1 MTFETH
7 SDTQLVQGEE
17 LPEGFSQALMPG
29 WTADEY
35 IRDNCPNI
43 KANYRKNRSD
53 KYGYLYHLINKGLI
67 AAEKYDG
74 FWFYSKES
82 LDKFE
87 KFDAIHTRI
96 VNSDFQHFEES
107 KRVAE
112 LNIVEAKCRI
122 EDINNT
128 IRQLTEELSD
138 TITEIQTLEENLK
151 EMKPPRM
158 SRKFRKDLRE
168 WKKEPEIARTLDAK
182 WFTDTEAYGTIRP
195 VADFARKYKCDN
207 SSQN

>member
-1 MTFETH
+1 
-7 SDTQLVQGEE
+7 
-17 LPEGFSQALMPG
+17 
-29 WTADEY
+29 
-35 IRDNCPNI
+35 
-43 KANYRKNRSD
+43 
-53 KYGYLYHLINKGLI
+53 
-67 AAEKYDG
+67 
-74 FWFYSKES
+74 
-82 LDKFE
+82 
-87 KFDAIHTRI
+87 RI

-112 LNIVEAKCRI
+112 LNIGDAKCRI

-151 EMKPPRM
+151 EMKPPRV
-158 SRKFRKDLRE
+158 SRKLRKDLRE

-182 WFTDTEAYGTIRP
+182 WFTNTEAYGAIRP
-195 VADFARKYKCDN
+195 VADFARKYKCNN